1 MGEHLEE
8 EKGTSYT
15 GRNMV
20 MRKGKP
26 TMDNSILPI
35 LPAIHATI
43 LSIIFAVLIVFFFYS
58 YQTVSNLK
66 EQMNDLRTKTAQNMI
81 HLPYFRPGA
90 KEFNVEDYFKD
101 NTLNLSSINQKLSE
115 ISSVMMS
122 LEISKAIPIPHPSMG
137 EDYIEE
143 TLVENAKH
151 FVEIVNLLANI
162 SPYCEKITIEGK
174 NIKFFGGAKRIKYD
188 RKWQRDLISLNG
200 FLFWLW
206 RTKGEDIRKLMSEY
220 DAISAKKNSKQRF
233 GFTFSQFVSDFF
245 TQVQFIET
253 KIIPELREKSYKLN
267 FYEQKFKIKTHLV
280 LAFSVAIPMLVLG
293 IFLPLFI
300 HLYIKPPNIK
310 LIELGLLIITVLPY
324 LCILLY
330 YLKKTLELK
339 FR

>member
-1 MGEHLEE
+1 
-8 EKGTSYT
+8 
-15 GRNMV
+15 
-20 MRKGKP
+20 MRKGKSI
-26 TMDNSILPI
+26 MDNSILPI

-90 KEFNVEDYFKD
+90 KEFKMEDYFKD
-101 NTLNLSSINQKLSE
+101 NTLNLISINQKLSE
-115 ISSVMMS
+115 VSSVMMR
-122 LEISKAIPIPHPSMG
+122 LEIIKAMPIPHPSMG

-151 FVEIVNLLANI
+151 FLEILNLLANI

-174 NIKFFGGAKRIKYD
+174 SIKFLGGAKRMKYD

-200 FLFWLW
+200 FLSWLW
-206 RTKGEDIRKLMSEY
+206 RTKGEEIRKLMSEY
-220 DAISAKKNSKQRF
+220 DAISAKKGANQRV

-245 TQVQFIET
+245 AQVQFIQSQ
-253 KIIPELREKSYKLN
+253 IIPELSEKSYKLN
-267 FYEQKFKIKTHLV
+267 FHENKFKIKTHLIQ
-280 LAFSVAIPMLVLG
+280 AFLMAIFILVFG

-300 HLYIKPPNIK
+300 HLYFKPPYVK
-310 LIELGLLIITVLPY
+310 QIELVLLIITVLPY
-324 LCILLY
+324 LYILLY
-330 YLKKTLELK
+330 YLKKTLELE